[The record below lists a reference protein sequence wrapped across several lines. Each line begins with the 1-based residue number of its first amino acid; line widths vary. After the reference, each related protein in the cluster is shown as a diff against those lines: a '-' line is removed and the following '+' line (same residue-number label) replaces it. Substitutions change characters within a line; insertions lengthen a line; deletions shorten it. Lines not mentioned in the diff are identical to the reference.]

1 MKFLRTH
8 GKNTAPMSQLLAPN
22 LKNFTETKMTKM
34 RTLKM
39 RTTRTLKTRTTK
51 MRRKRTTMP
60 PLPKKPPLPKMPRN
74 ELYVQTE
81 ALDSTSVYKRS
92 LTRSFDYH
100 YNWPLGQLIF

>member
-1 MKFLRTH
+1 MRTH
-8 GKNTAPMSQLLAPN
+8 GKNGAPKSQLFAPN
-22 LKNFTETKMTKM
+22 SRKPTETRMTGVRTTMRTTRMTKM
-34 RTLKM
+34 RK
-39 RTTRTLKTRTTK
+39 
-51 MRRKRTTMP
+51 RKRT
-60 PLPKKPPLPKMPRN
+60 KRPPLPKMPRN